1 MLRRELAAGAILGL
15 VLALLGFG
23 RIMVWHWFGFYNYG
37 QYHTLVAMTVA
48 FSLVGVVLFGSITGA
63 MLPFLL
69 RFFRMDPAVASAP
82 LVATLVD
89 VTGLVIYF
97 TIAYQIL
104 HGTLL

>member
-1 MLRRELAAGAILGL
+1 MA
-15 VLALLGFG
+15 
-23 RIMVWHWFGFYNYG
+23 WWFGFYNYG

>member
-1 MLRRELAAGAILGL
+1 
-15 VLALLGFG
+15 VLGF
-23 RIMVWHWFGFYNYG
+23 RDYG
-37 QYHTLVAMTVA
+37 VHHGLIALTVA
-48 FSLVGVVLFGSITGA
+48 CSLVGVILFGSLTGA

-69 RFFRMDPAVASAP
+69 RAVRFDPAVASAP

-104 HGTLL
+104 HGTML

>member
-1 MLRRELAAGAILGL
+1 MNQCIATLT
-15 VLALLGFG
+15 VLLGTFALAFRQEVHG
-23 RIMVWHWFGFYNYG
+23 RF
-37 QYHTLVAMTVA
+37 VAMTVA
-48 FSLVGVVLFGSITGA
+48 SSLIGVVLFGSVVGS

-69 RFFRMDPAVASAP
+69 RRAGFDPAVASAP
-82 LVATLVD
+82 FVATVVD